1 MSASNSPT
9 DPLYWFKNTPKNVRI
24 LVQLDTNDLIELPKH
39 YKFRVMNI
47 SKEITAF
54 CKITGGAFCEMV
66 GEMDCGTR
74 FFITEEALVQAE
86 MVVDQQP

>member
-1 MSASNSPT
+1 
-9 DPLYWFKNTPKNVRI
+9 
-24 LVQLDTNDLIELPKH
+24 
-39 YKFRVMNI
+39 MNI

-74 FFITEEALVQAE
+74 FFITEEALAQAE